1 MRHIWRNSQWLF
13 SHIVIVAGVHRPSG
27 LTREMPCVCRGFET
41 GCDDFIVFALASIEQ
56 IPTKIFY
63 NRDRNNLYRNI
74 DCIGDY
80 YYYDDN
86 SESYHMSAC

>member
-1 MRHIWRNSQWLF
+1 MAPLVMHYELSSD
-13 SHIVIVAGVHRPSG
+13 SHWGWPSG
-27 LTREMPCVCRGFET
+27 IVCVPTLARRGFET
-41 GCDDFIVFALASIEQ
+41 GCNDFYIFALASVAE
-56 IPTKIFY
+56 IPTLIFY
-63 NRDRNNLYRNI
+63 DCDRNNLYRNI